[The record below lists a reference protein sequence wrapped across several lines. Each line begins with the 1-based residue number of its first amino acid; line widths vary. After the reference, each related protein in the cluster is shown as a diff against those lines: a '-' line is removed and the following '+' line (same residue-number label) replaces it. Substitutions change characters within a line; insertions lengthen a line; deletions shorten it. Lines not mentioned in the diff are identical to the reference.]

1 MEKYKSIYDTAYN
14 NVEYGMDRTRQ
25 GSTIS
30 VSPYVDTYEEAT
42 TEDITQIYNRQQIY
56 ELLAKAFRESPYYE
70 KYGKLQ
76 KKRKQ
81 RSADVSLLND
91 NPPIIENNIKEIDVE
106 NANTTDVNIDEYDF
120 KKIEKGDLTSIYYY
134 FKNILEEHN
143 FDEMESFCAIAE
155 FFKLNYKLLY
165 DDVISI
171 ESKAKILNALKDNF
185 NIKFE
190 NMQKKT
196 QNA

>member
-190 NMQKKT
+190 KN
-196 QNA
+196 NRLF

>member
-30 VSPYVDTYEEAT
+30 VSPYIDTYEEAT

-190 NMQKKT
+190 KT
-196 QNA
+196 NRLF

>member
-1 MEKYKSIYDTAYN
+1 MEKYKSIYDSAYN

-91 NPPIIENNIKEIDVE
+91 IPTTIENHINEIEIE

-120 KKIEKGDLTSIYYY
+120 KKIEKCDLTNIYYY
-134 FKNILEEHN
+134 FKNILEDQN
-143 FDEMESFCAIAE
+143 FDEMEAFCAIAE

-190 NMQKKT
+190 KT
-196 QNA
+196 NRLF

>member
-190 NMQKKT
+190 KT
-196 QNA
+196 NRLF

>member
-1 MEKYKSIYDTAYN
+1 MEKFKSIYDTAYN

-81 RSADVSLLND
+81 RSTDVSLLND
-91 NPPIIENNIKEIDVE
+91 TPVTIENHINEIEVE
-106 NANTTDVNIDEYDF
+106 NANATDVNIDEYDF
-120 KKIEKGDLTSIYYY
+120 KKIEKGDLTNIYYY
-134 FKNILEEHN
+134 FKNILEEQN

-190 NMQKKT
+190 KT
-196 QNA
+196 NRLF